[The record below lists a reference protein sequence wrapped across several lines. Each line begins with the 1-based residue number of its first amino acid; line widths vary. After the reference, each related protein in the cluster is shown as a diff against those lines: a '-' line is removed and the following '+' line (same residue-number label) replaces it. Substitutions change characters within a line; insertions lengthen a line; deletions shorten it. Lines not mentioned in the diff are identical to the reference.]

1 MIENL
6 EERLAAIEAL
16 SVEEQIAELGKLVEE
31 LEELLR

>member
-6 EERLAAIEAL
+6 EERLAEIDSLPVEQQIEK
-16 SVEEQIAELGKLVEE
+16 LGKLVEE

>member
-16 SVEEQIAELGKLVEE
+16 PVEEQIAELGKLVED